1 MACKVCA
8 AGNQAEFNAQVDIP
22 FTDKKSL
29 ARNIT
34 PVSVFSKILVCLDCG
49 FAEFAVPEAGLKQ
62 LAEAALVRESVTV
75 EAGAKP
81 SVSQRSLVL
90 Q

>member
-1 MACKVCA
+1 MACKVCT
-8 AGNQAEFNAQVDIP
+8 AGNQANFNAQVDIP
-22 FTDKKSL
+22 FTDKESL

-34 PVSVFSKILVCLDCG
+34 PVSVFSKILGCLDCG
-49 FAEFAVPEAGLKQ
+49 FAEFAVP
-62 LAEAALVRESVTV
+62 V

-81 SVSQRSLVL
+81 RASQRSLVL